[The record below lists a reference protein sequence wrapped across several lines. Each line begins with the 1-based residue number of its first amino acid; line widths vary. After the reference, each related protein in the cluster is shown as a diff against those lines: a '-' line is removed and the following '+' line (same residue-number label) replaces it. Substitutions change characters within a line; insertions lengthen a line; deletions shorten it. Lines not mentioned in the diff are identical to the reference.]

1 MKKRIYTI
9 LTLALA
15 IAVCAGFVCAM
26 PTAASAA
33 NSSLAEA
40 SEMFTSRDLEQTAD
54 LSGATY
60 LEVSDGENITITAE
74 GVYVVSGTAS
84 EATIVVDAEDAK
96 VQLVLNGVTITNSDF
111 PCIYVRAADKVFVT
125 TAADSSLS
133 VTGAF
138 TGDGETNTDG
148 AIYSK
153 SDLVL
158 NGTATLTISSTA
170 NGVVSKDDLKITGG
184 SYVVNAGSHALE
196 GKDSIRICGGSF
208 RLTAGKDGLHSDN
221 AEEADKGFIYLSG
234 GSFSIQASD
243 DGVHA
248 VSFIQIDGGTFT
260 ITASEGIE
268 STMVVINDG
277 SITISASDDG
287 VNAARKS
294 AYYQTSVEI
303 NGGELNI
310 TMGAGDTDGVDSNG
324 TLSITGGTISVSGN
338 SCFDVDGTVSFTG
351 GTVYVNGQ
359 QVSSIPVQMMGGGM
373 GGQRGGWGGMNG
385 GQMGGNMPGGGMGGQ
400 PGGMG
405 GGMPGRG

>member
-1 MKKRIYTI
+1 MKKKLYTI
-9 LTLALA
+9 MTLALA
-15 IAVCAGFVCAM
+15 IAVCADFVCAM

-33 NSSLAEA
+33 NSSLAET

-54 LSGATY
+54 LRGATSH
-60 LEVSDGENITITAE
+60 EVSDGENLTITAE

-96 VQLVLNGVTITNSDF
+96 VQLVLNGVSITNSDF

-148 AIYSK
+148 AIYSR
-153 SDLVL
+153 SDLTL
-158 NGTATLTISSTA
+158 NGTATLTVYSSA
-170 NGVVSKDDLKITGG
+170 NGVVAKDDLKITGG
-184 SYVVNAGSHALE
+184 SYVISAGSHALE
-196 GKDSIRICGGSF
+196 GKDSIRVCGGSF

-221 AEEADKGFIYLSG
+221 ADEADKGFIYLSG
-234 GSFSIQASD
+234 GSFSIQAAD

-248 VSFIQIDGGTFT
+248 VSFIQIDGGTYT

-268 STMVVINDG
+268 STTVVINDG

-294 AYYQTSVEI
+294 AYYQTAIEI

-359 QVSSIPVQMMGGGM
+359 QVSTIPVQMMGGGL
-373 GGQRGGWGGMNG
+373 GGQRGGWGGMPG
-385 GQMGGNMPGGGMGGQ
+385 GMNDMGGGMPGGGM
-400 PGGMG
+400 PG

>member
-1 MKKRIYTI
+1 MKKKLYTI

-15 IAVCAGFVCAM
+15 LAVCATFITGM

-33 NSSLAEA
+33 GTSLTEA
-40 SEMFTSRDLEQTAD
+40 SELFTERDLEQTAD
-54 LSGATY
+54 LSGAVT
-60 LEVSDGENITITAE
+60 LEVSEGENITITEE
-74 GVYVVSGTAS
+74 GVYLISGSAS

-96 VQLVLNGVTITNSDF
+96 VQLVLNAVTITNSDF
-111 PCIYVRAADKVFVT
+111 PCIYVRSADKVFVT
-125 TAADSSLS
+125 TAADSSLTVS
-133 VTGAF
+133 GAF

-170 NGVVSKDDLKITGG
+170 NGVVSKDDLKVTGG

-196 GKDSIRICGGSF
+196 GKDSIRVCGGSF
-208 RLTAGKDGLHSDN
+208 QLKAGKDGLHSDN
-221 AEEADKGFIYLSG
+221 AEEAEKGYIYLSG
-234 GSFSIQASD
+234 GSFTIQAAD
-243 DGVHA
+243 DGIHA
-248 VSFIQIDGGTFT
+248 VSFIQIDGGSYT
-260 ITASEGIE
+260 ISASEGIE

-324 TLSITGGTISVSGN
+324 TLTITGGTISVSGN

-351 GTVYVNGQ
+351 GTVYVNGE
-359 QVSSIPVQMMGGGM
+359 QVSTIPVQMMGGGM
-373 GGQRGGWGGMNG
+373 GGMRGGWGGM
-385 GQMGGNMPGGGMGGQ
+385 PGGMND
-400 PGGMG
+400 MG
-405 GGMPGRG
+405 GGMPGGGMPGGGMPGGYRG